1 MSLVT
6 GPNWSCRERC
16 SLSDRLITANAYT
29 TLDYVEATAKGQ
41 EFEWESVA
49 VVNGTV
55 DRDEPDAVHLQF
67 ELDNLAEQHLPKHME
82 DLELTPEQAR
92 ALAAD
97 LGKHAA
103 CGENASA
110 ENDSTYSSH

>member
-1 MSLVT
+1 M
-6 GPNWSCRERC
+6 
-16 SLSDRLITANAYT
+16 SDRLMSVNAYT

-49 VVNGTV
+49 VVNATT
-55 DRDEPDAVHLQF
+55 DTENPDSVHLQLEF
-67 ELDNLAEQHLPKHME
+67 DNLSERHLPKHME

-97 LGKHAA
+97 LEKHAA
-103 CGENASA
+103 RVENAST
-110 ENDSTYSSH
+110 ENDGGETST